1 MLVLPKSLFFAYTF
15 IPHGHCYLWKPGLV
29 WLHVIADTLIASA
42 YYSIPITLFF
52 LVRNRKDLPFHW
64 VFLLFAGF
72 IIACGTTH
80 VLEVWTLWH
89 PIYWVS
95 GGVKA
100 LTAAV
105 SVYTAMISV
114 PLVPK
119 VLALPSEAQL
129 EAANRELEREIRDR
143 EQLEVARRKSEA
155 LLTEAQYIAKLGN
168 WELDLTT
175 QTSTWSQEQFRLLNR
190 DPALGEPT
198 YAEAL
203 ALYYPAD
210 AALLDQAMQQ
220 AIATGASYKLTVRV
234 ALAEGGMRFLN
245 VAGYAETNA
254 ADTVIRLYGTTQ
266 DITEQTLLEQKLTEK
281 QQLLDTFINTA
292 PIGFCVLNSQ
302 LQYTLVN
309 PALAEIN
316 GVAIADHVHKTPW
329 DIVPDLATQQAKIFL
344 QVLEAGQSI
353 KDVEIIGETPKA
365 PGLKRAWLASYFPV
379 HTAQQTLMGV
389 GIVVVEITDLRDAAE
404 KIRASLKEKEVLLQ
418 EVHHR
423 VKNNLQIVDGLIQ
436 MQVRRS
442 QDSNIIAVLRDSQS
456 RIASIALVHEKLYCS
471 DTLANIDFAYY
482 LPDLIAHLFESYK
495 ISSSQIQLCLHVE
508 PIEVDIETAIPCGL
522 IINEL
527 VSNALKYAFPDNRE
541 GFIQI
546 EFYQGKT
553 QTAPPQLEL
562 FVRDNGIGLPADF
575 QIQNTR
581 SLGMTLVQG
590 LVEQLEGI
598 LEIRHQPGSE
608 FKITFPKP

>member
-119 VLALPSEAQL
+119 VLALPSAAQL